1 MYAFTLERPTTTADA
16 QKLASS
22 GAKPLAGGQTLLAS
36 MKLRLSSPEQLAD
49 LGGIKE
55 LVGIKREGDAFV
67 IGAMTRHADVAIHA
81 ELKAAIPALADLA
94 ANIGDRQVRAM
105 GTLGGSVANNDPSAC
120 YPSAVLALG
129 ATIHTTTRKIA
140 ADDFFLGMFTTALND
155 GELITAISFPIPK
168 RAAYM
173 KFKQQASRFAMVGVF
188 IAQFDAGVRV
198 AVTGASSSGVFR
210 HKGLE
215 DALGK
220 SFTPAAAAAV
230 KIAATDLNS
239 DIHATAAYRA
249 NLISVQTQRG
259 VTKALG

>member
-16 QKLASS
+16 ARLATA

-55 LVGIKREGDAFV
+55 LVGIKRDGNTFV
-67 IGAMTRHADVAIHA
+67 IGAMTRHADVAIHP

-129 ATIHTTTRKIA
+129 ATIHTTARQIA
-140 ADDFFLGMFTTALND
+140 ADDFFLGMFATALNE

-173 KFKQQASRFAMVGVF
+173 KFKQGASRFALVGVF
-188 IAQFDAGVRV
+188 VAQFDAGVRV
-198 AVTGASSSGVFR
+198 AVTGASSGVFR
-210 HKGLE
+210 HAGLE
-215 DALGK
+215 AALSK
-220 SFTPAAAAAV
+220 SFTPEAAAAV
-230 KIAATDLNS
+230 KIDATDLNS
-239 DIHATAAYRA
+239 DIHGTAAYRA
-249 NLISVQTQRG
+249 NLISVQAQRA
-259 VTKALG
+259 VAKALG

>member
-1 MYAFTLERPTTTADA
+1 MYAFTLERPTSLAAAAQLTTD
-16 QKLASS
+16 
-22 GAKPLAGGQTLLAS
+22 GAKALAGGQTLLAS
-36 MKLRLSSPEQLAD
+36 MKLRLSSPDQLVD
-49 LGGIKE
+49 LSGIKD
-55 LVGIKREGDAFV
+55 LSSIKREGNAFV
-67 IGAMTRHADVAIHA
+67 IGAMARHADVAIHA
-81 ELKAAIPALADLA
+81 ELKAALPALADLA

-140 ADDFFLGMFTTALND
+140 ADDFFLGMFATALNE

-173 KFKQQASRFAMVGVF
+173 KFKQSASRFALVGVF
-188 IAQFDAGVRV
+188 VAQFDAGVRV
-198 AVTGASSSGVFR
+198 AVTGASSGVFR
-210 HKGLE
+210 HAGLE
-215 DALGK
+215 AALSK
-220 SFTPAAAAAV
+220 SFTPEAAAAV
-230 KIAATDLNS
+230 KIDPTDLNQ

-259 VTKALG
+259 VAKALG